1 MNKLQTILTSLTKR
15 NEYRVKFAME
25 PSKEELARIVVRL
38 ETRYDAV
45 EVTPLV
51 KTIFQD
57 KPMDF
62 PELDCGE
69 IWWFDFTCER
79 GVQPNVL
86 THEIGFLLSW
96 PETFIHVRNM
106 LEPRQEEMTPIEDGM
121 EEVDFD
127 EVVEPLLLD
136 PDYTECPP
144 IDAEEY
150 AGQGRADTAVKD
162 AIEDYKKDRTPYAE
176 YMSAGFGKK
185 G

>member
-1 MNKLQTILTSLTKR
+1 MNKLQKLLTSFTKI

-25 PSKEELARIVVRL
+25 PSKKDLERIVTRL

-45 EVTPLV
+45 EVTPLM
-51 KTIFQD
+51 KTIFLD
-57 KPMDF
+57 RPTDF

-69 IWWFDFTCER
+69 IWWFDFKCER
-79 GVQPNVL
+79 GVQTNVL

-106 LEPRQEEMTPIEDGM
+106 LEPRQEEMTPAEDGI
-121 EEVDFD
+121 EELDFD

-136 PDYTECPP
+136 PEYSEYPH
-144 IDAEEY
+144 IDGNEL
-150 AGQGRADTAVKD
+150 AGQDRADAAVKD
-162 AIEDYKKDRTPYAE
+162 AIDEYNKDRTPYAE